1 MDVVIGQL
9 FTGLSIGSILLL
21 AALGLSLTFGQMGV
35 INMAHG
41 EFIMAGSYTA
51 YVVQQVISNATG
63 SLIISLLVG
72 FVVGGLMG
80 VVLEV
85 VLVSRMYHRPLDTL
99 LVTFG
104 VGLILQQLAR
114 DIFGAPAVNVSAP
127 SWLSGGVDIF
137 GAVVPKTRI
146 FILVLAIAAVIALSV
161 ALKQSSMGRRIRAVV
176 QNRDLAETSGI
187 SSRRTDITTF
197 FLGSGLAGVAGVAL
211 TLIGSTSPTIG
222 QSYLIDAFLVV
233 VVGGLGQMKGA
244 VIAAFA
250 LGILNSFIEYSTT
263 ASIAKVIVS
272 AAGPVRSQDEEPRMS
287 ILNNSRIRVWGGFAL
302 AAIVLFA
309 IAPAVLSDFRL
320 SLLAK
325 FLCFAIV
332 AVGIGLA
339 WGRGGMLTL
348 GQGVFFGIGA
358 YVMAMHLKIADAEL
372 KGDAVPDFM
381 SIAGKTE
388 LPGYWQPVKGAY
400 FAILSQALAAAF
412 AILLIGQ
419 QSIGGSNGL
428 NRFRT
433 FFGFNLNDPERVRFL
448 GYDPANI
455 KLVAYVTA
463 AFLAGIAGALFVPIV
478 GIISPSDVGI
488 VPSIA
493 FLIGVAI
500 GGRAT
505 LLGPVLGAIGVA
517 WAQSTFSEKLPSGWI
532 YAQGLMFIVVV
543 GFFPAGVAGLFALM
557 RHRKKRETPADPP

>member
-250 LGILNSFIEYSTT
+250 LGLLNSFIEYSTT
-263 ASIAKVIVS
+263 ASIAKVIV
-272 AAGPVRSQDEEPRMS
+272 
-287 ILNNSRIRVWGGFAL
+287 
-302 AAIVLFA
+302 
-309 IAPAVLSDFRL
+309 
-320 SLLAK
+320 
-325 FLCFAIV
+325 
-332 AVGIGLA
+332 
-339 WGRGGMLTL
+339 
-348 GQGVFFGIGA
+348 
-358 YVMAMHLKIADAEL
+358 
-372 KGDAVPDFM
+372 
-381 SIAGKTE
+381 
-388 LPGYWQPVKGAY
+388 
-400 FAILSQALAAAF
+400 
-412 AILLIGQ
+412 
-419 QSIGGSNGL
+419 
-428 NRFRT
+428 
-433 FFGFNLNDPERVRFL
+433 
-448 GYDPANI
+448 
-455 KLVAYVTA
+455 
-463 AFLAGIAGALFVPIV
+463 FVI
-478 GIISPSDVGI
+478 
-488 VPSIA
+488 
-493 FLIGVAI
+493 
-500 GGRAT
+500 
-505 LLGPVLGAIGVA
+505 
-517 WAQSTFSEKLPSGWI
+517 
-532 YAQGLMFIVVV
+532 IVVFLQV
-543 GFFPAGVAGLFALM
+543 RPQGLFAVKTRSLV
-557 RHRKKRETPADPP
+557 